1 MVTLTA
7 KLNIK
12 TLLDHIDLARY
23 NDFDCLIII
32 RDTKTVMNNVP
43 PESLIRT
50 WVWMMS
56 ENNDPELMNKG
67 RKNLISAFGSLQKA
81 IEYIEQQVDSGNEH

>member
-1 MVTLTA
+1 MQTA
-7 KLNIK
+7 MK
-12 TLLDHIDLARY
+12 
-23 NDFDCLIII
+23 
-32 RDTKTVMNNVP
+32 NVP

-67 RKNLISAFGSLQKA
+67 RENLVNAFGSLQKA
-81 IEYIEQQVDSGNEH
+81 IEYIEQKVDSSEEK

>member
-1 MVTLTA
+1 MKNA
-7 KLNIK
+7 
-12 TLLDHIDLARY
+12 
-23 NDFDCLIII
+23 
-32 RDTKTVMNNVP
+32 P

-81 IEYIEQQVDSGNEH
+81 IQYIEQQADSNDEN

>member
-1 MVTLTA
+1 MLTLRT
-7 KLNIK
+7 LLTQ
-12 TLLDHIDLARY
+12 TLLDYLDLARY
-23 NDFDCLIII
+23 TASRFSSIRK
-32 RDTKTVMNNVP
+32 RDTQAIMQNIP

-67 RKNLISAFGSLQKA
+67 RKNLINAFGSLQNA
-81 IEYIEQQVDSGNEH
+81 IKYIEEQVEVGEKN

>member
-1 MVTLTA
+1 MLTG
-7 KLNIK
+7 
-12 TLLDHIDLARY
+12 Y
-23 NDFDCLIII
+23 SIII
-32 RDTKTVMNNVP
+32 RAAKIAMKNVP

-67 RKNLISAFGSLQKA
+67 RKNLINAFGSLQNA
-81 IEYIEQQVDSGNEH
+81 IQYIEQQVDSADKN

>member
-1 MVTLTA
+1 MVSSILV
-7 KLNIK
+7 
-12 TLLDHIDLARY
+12 
-23 NDFDCLIII
+23 
-32 RDTKTVMNNVP
+32 RDTQSAMQNTP

-67 RKNLISAFGSLQKA
+67 RKNLINAFGSIQNA
-81 IEYIEQQVDSGNEH
+81 IKYIEQQVNSSDEK

>member
-1 MVTLTA
+1 M
-7 KLNIK
+7 K
-12 TLLDHIDLARY
+12 
-23 NDFDCLIII
+23 
-32 RDTKTVMNNVP
+32 NVP

-56 ENNDPELMNKG
+56 ENNDPQLMNKG

-81 IEYIEQQVDSGNEH
+81 IQYIEQQVDSGDEN

>member
-1 MVTLTA
+1 M
-7 KLNIK
+7 I
-12 TLLDHIDLARY
+12 
-23 NDFDCLIII
+23 
-32 RDTKTVMNNVP
+32 NVP

-56 ENNDPELMNKG
+56 ENNDPELVAKG

-81 IEYIEQQVDSGNEH
+81 IQYIEQQVGSDDKN

>member
-1 MVTLTA
+1 
-7 KLNIK
+7 
-12 TLLDHIDLARY
+12 
-23 NDFDCLIII
+23 
-32 RDTKTVMNNVP
+32 MNNIP

-81 IEYIEQQVDSGNEH
+81 IEYIEQQVDSSEEK

>member
-1 MVTLTA
+1 
-7 KLNIK
+7 
-12 TLLDHIDLARY
+12 
-23 NDFDCLIII
+23 
-32 RDTKTVMNNVP
+32 MNNVP

-81 IEYIEQQVDSGNEH
+81 IQYIEQQSDPGDNN

>member
-1 MVTLTA
+1 MQ
-7 KLNIK
+7 NI
-12 TLLDHIDLARY
+12 
-23 NDFDCLIII
+23 
-32 RDTKTVMNNVP
+32 P

-67 RKNLISAFGSLQKA
+67 RKNLINAFGSLQNA
-81 IEYIEQQVDSGNEH
+81 IQYIEQQVEIGEEK

>member
-1 MVTLTA
+1 
-7 KLNIK
+7 
-12 TLLDHIDLARY
+12 
-23 NDFDCLIII
+23 
-32 RDTKTVMNNVP
+32 MNNVP

-67 RKNLISAFGSLQKA
+67 RKNLVNAFGSLQKA
-81 IEYIEQQVDSGNEH
+81 IEYIEQKVELDDKN

>member
-1 MVTLTA
+1 MQ
-7 KLNIK
+7 NI
-12 TLLDHIDLARY
+12 
-23 NDFDCLIII
+23 
-32 RDTKTVMNNVP
+32 P

-67 RKNLISAFGSLQKA
+67 RKNLINAFGSLQKA
-81 IEYIEQQVDSGNEH
+81 IQYIEEQVDQSEKS

>member
-1 MVTLTA
+1 MPTDYL
-7 KLNIK
+7 K
-12 TLLDHIDLARY
+12 
-23 NDFDCLIII
+23 II
-32 RDTKTVMNNVP
+32 RDTQTVMKNVP

-67 RKNLISAFGSLQKA
+67 RKNLISAFGSLQNA
-81 IEYIEQQVDSGNEH
+81 IQYIEQQVDSTDEN

>member
-1 MVTLTA
+1 M
-7 KLNIK
+7 K
-12 TLLDHIDLARY
+12 
-23 NDFDCLIII
+23 
-32 RDTKTVMNNVP
+32 NVP

-81 IEYIEQQVDSGNEH
+81 IKYIEQQVDLDEKN

>member
-1 MVTLTA
+1 MS
-7 KLNIK
+7 
-12 TLLDHIDLARY
+12 
-23 NDFDCLIII
+23 
-32 RDTKTVMNNVP
+32 NVP

-81 IEYIEQQVDSGNEH
+81 IEYIEKQVDSDNEY